1 MLILRRKEGQ
11 WVEITHKSG
20 DTIRLRVYNI
30 RARNVAQLDVAFD
43 DDAHNFVIQRPE
55 RAEKQLQE
63 GAAVGATVAVAM
75 NPQHGPVFI
84 RRS

>member
-20 DTIRLRVYNI
+20 DTIRIRVYNI
-30 RARNVAQLDVAFD
+30 RARYPGQLDLAFD

-55 RAEKQLQE
+55 RTTP
-63 GAAVGATVAVAM
+63 GAAEGVTLDLVVEAQC
-75 NPQHGPVFI
+75 P
-84 RRS
+84 R